1 MRCARRSVDLGHVT
15 RPWPLGENGSMTS
28 GVIIVSHTHWDREW
42 YRTFEAFRA
51 RLVDTVDRVLDQLD
65 EDPGWR
71 FLLDGQ
77 SIVVEDY
84 LAVRPAQRDRLVAA
98 VSSRRL
104 AVGPWYVQP
113 DSLLPSG
120 ESHIRNLL
128 EGRRV
133 AESLGWCSR
142 VAYTPDSFGHPA
154 QFPQLF
160 AGFGLGPFVYWRGN
174 GDEIDRLGTVYRW
187 EAPDG
192 SSVLAYV
199 LLRGYFSAA
208 GLPADPDAAA
218 DALVGVVEA
227 SGPVE
232 RAPVV
237 LMNGVDH
244 MYPEPH
250 TAAVAA
256 SLATRTDGEV
266 RRGLLDDLIAAV
278 DPDGRDHFVGELLG
292 GRLANLLPGVW
303 SSRLGLKLADRWAER
318 ALVGW
323 AEPWAVLGHS
333 FGLPDESPS
342 LRGAWRALLT
352 NQAHDS
358 IGGCSQDEVHR
369 QMAGRFAMATE
380 LAEQTT
386 ARVLERLAGLGPDR
400 HMPWDT
406 DLDLAVFNPSPVP
419 RSDVVRV
426 PLDGFPLYRITYAAA
441 DVHPLSMA
449 AGTVAGYEA
458 DGRPVRIMRSGDPGR
473 VRTLEEWP
481 ALDVE
486 LVVDDVP
493 AFGWRR
499 VHLAASEAHDDEVD
513 GGRTISN
520 GVFMVTAA
528 ADGTVTLT
536 SGERQMSG
544 LCAIEDLGDRG
555 DTYDFDPVDDD
566 PGAVLRSVAV
576 ERLRHSS
583 GIQRLVI
590 TRTVEVPACVLP
602 ARDRR
607 SVDTVAL
614 TVRMQARVAPGVDRV
629 DLRVEVDN
637 PARDHRLR
645 LLFPTGAPVDRF
657 HASTTFDVATRTT
670 ALPESHGWWHQPTE
684 TFPHQ
689 GWLSV
694 NGLTVG
700 APGLPEAE
708 VTPAGIIAV
717 TMLRGVG
724 WLSHLEL
731 RRRPIP
737 AGPTLEAPEAQ
748 CPDGISA
755 GLTLRLAA
763 GGDVAPDMGQVAV
776 TAVADELGLRAVPAG
791 DSPLLPEG
799 SSLVQLYPPWIV
811 LSAIK
816 PAEDGDG
823 FVLRVLNPT
832 ARATDATV
840 ILGLPLADAVSIRL
854 DEGPDGQPIERDG
867 SRLTYAVRPHA
878 LRSIRV
884 RLT

>member
-1 MRCARRSVDLGHVT
+1 M
-15 RPWPLGENGSMTS
+15 GSD
-28 GVIIVSHTHWDREW
+28 VIIVSHTHWDREW

-51 RLVDTVDRVLDQLD
+51 HLVDAVDRVLDQLD

-77 SIVVEDY
+77 AIVVEDY
-84 LAVRPAQRDRLVAA
+84 LAVRPDLRDRLVTAA
-98 VSSRRL
+98 SSRRL
-104 AVGPWYVQP
+104 ALGPWYVQP

-120 ESHIRNLL
+120 ESHVRNLL

-133 AESLGWCSR
+133 AESFGRCSR

-174 GDEIDRLGTVYRW
+174 GDEIDRLGPVYRW

-199 LLRGYFSAA
+199 LMRGYFSAA

-218 DALVGVVEA
+218 DALVGVIEA
-227 SGPVE
+227 FGPVE

-244 MYPEPH
+244 MYPQPH
-250 TAAVAA
+250 TAAVAT
-256 SLATRTDGEV
+256 SLATRIDGEV
-266 RRGLLDDLIAAV
+266 RRGLLDELIDAV
-278 DPDGRDHFVGELLG
+278 DPDGRDRFRGELIG

-303 SSRLGLKLADRWAER
+303 SSRLWLKLADRRAER

-323 AEPWAVLGHS
+323 AEPWAALGHTL
-333 FGLPDESPS
+333 GLPDESPS
-342 LRGAWRALLT
+342 LRGARRALLA

-369 QMAGRFAMATE
+369 QMAGRFATATE

-386 ARVLERLAGLGPDR
+386 ARVLQRLAGLGLDR
-400 HMPWDT
+400 HMAWDT
-406 DLDLAVFNPSPVP
+406 RLDLAVFNPSPVP
-419 RSDVVRV
+419 RSDVIRV
-426 PLDGFPLYRITYAAA
+426 PLDGFPLYRITYATA

-458 DGRPVRIMRSGDPGR
+458 EGRPVRIVRSDDPGR

-499 VHLAASEAHDDEVD
+499 VRLTPSEAHDDEADD
-513 GGRTISN
+513 GHTISN
-520 GVFMVTAA
+520 GCLTVTAA
-528 ADGTVTLT
+528 ADGTITL
-536 SGERQMSG
+536 SSENRQISG

-566 PGAVLRSVAV
+566 PGAVLRSVAI

-583 GIQRLVI
+583 GIQRLNV
-590 TRTVEVPACVLP
+590 TRTFGLPACVLP

-607 SVDTVAL
+607 SADTVEL
-614 TVRMQARVAPGVDRV
+614 TVHLEARVAPGVDRV

-645 LLFPTGAPVDRF
+645 LLFPTGSPVDRF
-657 HASTTFDVATRTT
+657 HAATTFDVATRTT
-670 ALPESHGWWHQPTE
+670 ALNERTGWWHPPPE

-708 VTPAGIIAV
+708 VTPGGTVAV
-717 TMLRGVG
+717 TLLRSVG

-748 CPDGISA
+748 CPEGISA
-755 GLTLRLAA
+755 DLTLRLAA
-763 GGDVAPDMGQVAV
+763 DGESAPDQGQVATMA
-776 TAVADELGLRAVPAG
+776 TAAADELGLRAVPAG
-791 DSPLLPEG
+791 DTPLLPEG
-799 SSLVQLYPPWIV
+799 SSLVELDPPWVV

-816 PAEDGDG
+816 PSEDGDG

-832 ARATDATV
+832 SRAADASVT
-840 ILGLPLADAVSIRL
+840 LGLPLADAVSVRL
-854 DEGPDGQPIERDG
+854 DETSDGQPLERDR
-867 SRLTYAVRPHA
+867 SCLIFPVQPHA

-884 RLT
+884 RPA